1 MGRRPPACTAD
12 AVVSSCWRPCAAS
25 SFPPTCS
32 CERSVM
38 EEEYEVPSPHE
49 HAVEEATEKERDG
62 LTQKIALMTAIL
74 ATIGALISY
83 QSGNAQ
89 NEAMFLKNESILK
102 QAQASDQWAL
112 YQAKSTKGHIA
123 EATAA
128 LASVPEVRARFLAE
142 QARQE
147 REKALVQAQARQLEE
162 QSRKLGEESEAKL
175 RPHERLAMALTFIQ
189 IAVALAAITVLTRRR
204 WLLWGS
210 VGAAAA
216 GILAAGSAFL
226 L

>member
-1 MGRRPPACTAD
+1 
-12 AVVSSCWRPCAAS
+12 
-25 SFPPTCS
+25 
-32 CERSVM
+32 M
-38 EEEYEVPSPHE
+38 EEEYEVPGPHE

-62 LTQKIALMTAIL
+62 LTQRIALMTAIL

-128 LASVPEVRARFLAE
+128 LAI
-142 QARQE
+142 
-147 REKALVQAQARQLEE
+147 ARQLEK
-162 QSRKLGEESEAKL
+162 QSRKLGEASEAKL

-210 VGAAAA
+210 VSAAAA

-226 L
+226 R

>member
-1 MGRRPPACTAD
+1 
-12 AVVSSCWRPCAAS
+12 
-25 SFPPTCS
+25 
-32 CERSVM
+32 M

-128 LASVPEVRARFLAE
+128 LAGVPEVRARFLAE

-162 QSRKLGEESEAKL
+162 QSRKLGEASEAKL

-216 GILAAGSAFL
+216 GILTAGSAFL

>member
-1 MGRRPPACTAD
+1 
-12 AVVSSCWRPCAAS
+12 
-25 SFPPTCS
+25 
-32 CERSVM
+32 M

-147 REKALVQAQARQLEE
+147 REKPLVQAQARQLEE
-162 QSRKLGEESEAKL
+162 QSRKLGEASEAKL

>member
-1 MGRRPPACTAD
+1 
-12 AVVSSCWRPCAAS
+12 
-25 SFPPTCS
+25 
-32 CERSVM
+32 
-38 EEEYEVPSPHE
+38 
-49 HAVEEATEKERDG
+49 
-62 LTQKIALMTAIL
+62 MT
-74 ATIGALISY
+74 
-83 QSGNAQ
+83 
-89 NEAMFLKNESILK
+89 
-102 QAQASDQWAL
+102 
-112 YQAKSTKGHIA
+112 TKGHIA

-128 LASVPEVRARFLAE
+128 LASTPEVRARFLAE

-147 REKALVQAQARQLEE
+147 REKPLVQAQARQLEE
-162 QSRKLGEESEAKL
+162 QSKTLGEASEAKL

-216 GILAAGSAFL
+216 GILAAASAFL